1 MFCSIPVQQ
10 HTITCVVSQVLKRE
24 GTVTAAPNFS
34 ASGDAA
40 LLEKAIKVK
49 GEPAGQLWN
58 MCEHVM
64 ALQWAFHKPDPPHA
78 VTLYS

>member
-10 HTITCVVSQVLKRE
+10 HALTCVVSQVLKRD

-40 LLEKAIKVK
+40 LLDKAIKVK
-49 GEPAGQLWN
+49 GEPEDGCGTAL
-58 MCEHVM
+58 EHV
-64 ALQWAFHKPDPPHA
+64 
-78 VTLYS
+78 